1 MTERREEYG
10 EYTVDWDDQL
20 QPDDTLDYRGVDDVL
35 DEGIVT
41 RERWSAAQ
49 GYGNTA
55 TEQHESGR
63 LSHYLEQEEP
73 EPAEL
78 DDEGGEDGEEYDE
91 DFDGDEQVGDLRS
104 GRLVADEDGEDLF
117 VHDVGIDGA
126 AASAEEAAVHVIP
139 EES

>member
-1 MTERREEYG
+1 MTEGREEYG
-10 EYTVDWDDQL
+10 EFTVDWDDQL
-20 QPDDTLDYRGVDDVL
+20 QPEDTLDDRGVEDLL

-41 RERWSAAQ
+41 REGWSAAQ
-49 GYGNTA
+49 GFGSTA
-55 TEQHESGR
+55 FEQHQCGG

-73 EPAEL
+73 EPPAEE
-78 DDEGGEDGEEYDE
+78 DAEVDEEDE
-91 DFDGDEQVGDLRS
+91 VGDLRS

-139 EES
+139 EEG